1 MSPRWPSGMQLKR
14 WTVCWGLEFNGSRR
28 KERATLET
36 MGFPGGLRVI
46 SDTISTFLKVITLG
60 RRSGRTAHSRQ
71 SEKCRREAIW
81 LDEKPYRR
89 SCLVVSTP
97 EFDPDSGQT
106 KMGQIWVNS
115 QKKAKTTPEPQGSEV
130 VLSCQFSRK
139 NSAAYTKDTAKLVG
153 CAGSIP
159 QKSKKRPQVTKPG
172 VFGCGG
178 RI

>member
-1 MSPRWPSGMQLKR
+1 MQLKR

-71 SEKCRREAIW
+71 SEKCRREATW
-81 LDEKPYRR
+81 LDGKPYLQ
-89 SCLVVSTP
+89 SYPMVSTP

-115 QKKAKTTPEPQGSEV
+115 QKKAKTTPEPQGARV
-130 VLSCQFSRK
+130 VFCCRFLRKTVLSIQQILL
-139 NSAAYTKDTAKLVG
+139 N
-153 CAGSIP
+153 
-159 QKSKKRPQVTKPG
+159 
-172 VFGCGG
+172 
-178 RI
+178 

>member
-1 MSPRWPSGMQLKR
+1 MQPRR
-14 WTVCWGLEFNGSRR
+14 WTGFWVREFEENREKR
-28 KERATLET
+28 RATLET
-36 MGFPGGLRVI
+36 IEFPGGFLVI
-46 SDTISTFLKVITLG
+46 NDTISTFPKVITLG

-159 QKSKKRPQVTKPG
+159 QK
-172 VFGCGG
+172 G
-178 RI
+178 RENPR

>member
-1 MSPRWPSGMQLKR
+1 MQLKR

-28 KERATLET
+28 KERDTLET

-115 QKKAKTTPEPQGSEV
+115 QKKAKTTPEPQGARV
-130 VLSCQFSRK
+130 VFCCRFLRKTVLSIQQILL
-139 NSAAYTKDTAKLVG
+139 N
-153 CAGSIP
+153 
-159 QKSKKRPQVTKPG
+159 
-172 VFGCGG
+172 
-178 RI
+178 

>member
-1 MSPRWPSGMQLKR
+1 MQPRR
-14 WTVCWGLEFNGSRR
+14 WTGFWVREFEENREKR
-28 KERATLET
+28 RATLGT

-46 SDTISTFLKVITLG
+46 SDSISTFPKVIEYDAG
-60 RRSGRTAHSRQ
+60 RRMTAHSRQ
-71 SEKCRREAIW
+71 SKKCRRKAIW
-81 LDEKPYRR
+81 LAEKPYLQ
-89 SCLVVSTP
+89 SCLVVSAP

-106 KMGQIWVNS
+106 KMGQIWVSS

-139 NSAAYTKDTAKLVG
+139 NSAIYTKDTAKLVG
-153 CAGSIP
+153 YAGSIL
-159 QKSKKRPQVTKPG
+159 QKGKRKPQVTKPG

>member
-1 MSPRWPSGMQLKR
+1 MPPFAPYFGNIHHGQIQHFQQATSTSRNATFIYGAGKR
-14 WTVCWGLEFNGSRR
+14 
-28 KERATLET
+28 
-36 MGFPGGLRVI
+36 M
-46 SDTISTFLKVITLG
+46 
-60 RRSGRTAHSRQ
+60 TARSRQ

-81 LDEKPYRR
+81 LAEKPYRR
-89 SCLVVSTP
+89 SYLMVSVP

-106 KMGQIWVNS
+106 QMGQIWVNS
-115 QKKAKTTPEPQGSEV
+115 QKKAKTTPELQGSEV

-139 NSAAYTKDTAKLVG
+139 NSDIYTTDTAKSRES
-153 CAGSIP
+153 AGSIP

>member
-1 MSPRWPSGMQLKR
+1 M
-14 WTVCWGLEFNGSRR
+14 
-28 KERATLET
+28 A
-36 MGFPGGLRVI
+36 
-46 SDTISTFLKVITLG
+46 
-60 RRSGRTAHSRQ
+60 AHSKQ

-89 SCLVVSTP
+89 SYLVVSAP

-115 QKKAKTTPEPQGSEV
+115 EKKAKTTPEPQGSEV
-130 VLSCQFSRK
+130 VLSCHFFRK
-139 NSAAYTKDTAKLVG
+139 NSAIYTTDTAESRER
-153 CAGSIP
+153 ADSIL
-159 QKSKKRPQVTKPG
+159 QKGKRKPQVIKPG